1 MKRLRWGLVLV
12 ACLLLLPGGLL
23 AQNYLAEADARYD
36 AGGLEN
42 VKQAIDLYLQAVES
56 SPNDYEANW
65 KCARAFREYGNKSK
79 RKQVEGWETI
89 CKDYGKAGMQ
99 YAQKA
104 IEVAPEKPDGYY
116 YYGLSVGIYSDG
128 VSILKALQ
136 EGLKNKT
143 QSSFEKAYELDKMYN
158 EAGPIL
164 SLGRF
169 WSVLPWP
176 MHDRKKALEYYR
188 EFQATP
194 YFADNAE
201 AKIFVAELLMKLKGE
216 ENKSEAKTLL
226 TEAAQSDDPYF
237 KDWADRLLQSFK

>member
-1 MKRLRWGLVLV
+1 MKRFRWSLVLG
-12 ACLLLLPGGLL
+12 ACLLLIPASLL

-42 VKQAIDLYLQAVES
+42 IKQAIDLYLKAVES

-65 KCARAFREYGNKSK
+65 KCARAYREYGNKAK
-79 RKQVEGWETI
+79 RKKVEGWEGI

-104 IEVAPEKPDGYY
+104 IEIAPQKPDGYY

-176 MHDRKKALEYYR
+176 LYDRKKALEYYR

-201 AKIFVAELLMKLKGE
+201 AKIFVAELLMKLKGDA
-216 ENKSEAKTLL
+216 NRSEAKTLL

>member
-1 MKRLRWGLVLV
+1 MKKLRWGLFLV
-12 ACLLLLPGGLL
+12 AYLLLLPGGLL

-42 VKQAIDLYLQAVES
+42 VKQAIDLYLKAVES
-56 SPNDYEANW
+56 SPNDYAANW
-65 KCARAFREYGNKSK
+65 KCARAYREYGNKAK
-79 RKQVEGWETI
+79 RKKVEGWEAI

-104 IEVAPEKPDGYY
+104 IELAPEKPDGYY

-176 MHDRKKALEYYR
+176 LHDRKKALEYYR

>member
-1 MKRLRWGLVLV
+1 MKKLRWALVFCMCMLLV
-12 ACLLLLPGGLL
+12 PGSLM
-23 AQNYLAEADARYD
+23 AQEFLKKADALYD
-36 AGGLEN
+36 QGGIEN
-42 VKQAIDLYLQAVES
+42 VKQAIELYLKAVEAN
-56 SPNDYEANW
+56 PDDYEANW
-65 KCARAFREYGNKSK
+65 KCARAHREYGNKAK
-79 RKQVEGWETI
+79 RKGLEGWEGI
-89 CKDYGKAGMQ
+89 CKAYGKKGMQ
-99 YAQKA
+99 YALKA
-104 IEVAPEKPDGYY
+104 TEIAPAKPDGHY

-158 EAGPIL
+158 EAGPML

-176 MHDRKKALEYYR
+176 MRDRKKALEYYR
-188 EFQATP
+188 EFQSTP

-216 ENKSEAKTLL
+216 ENKAEAQKLL

-237 KDWADRLLQSFK
+237 KNQADALLKEFK

>member
-1 MKRLRWGLVLV
+1 MKKLPWALVLGM
-12 ACLLLLPGGLL
+12 CLLLLPGGLM
-23 AQNYLAEADARYD
+23 AQNYLMEANALYD
-36 AGGLEN
+36 QGGLEN
-42 VKQAIDLYLQAVES
+42 VKQSIELYLKAVEAG
-56 SPNDYEANW
+56 PNDYEAHW
-65 KCARAFREYGNKSK
+65 KCARAYREYGNKSK
-79 RKQVEGWETI
+79 RKAVEGWETI

-104 IEVAPEKPDGYY
+104 IEIAPEKPDGHY

-158 EAGPIL
+158 EAGPML

-169 WSVLPWP
+169 WAVLPWP
-176 MHDRKKALEYYR
+176 MRDKKKSLEYYR
-188 EFQATP
+188 EFQTTP

-201 AKIFVAELLMKLKGE
+201 AKIFVAELLMKLKGA
-216 ENKSEAKTLL
+216 ENKAEAQKLL

-237 KDWADRLLQSFK
+237 KDWADRLLQEFK

>member
-1 MKRLRWGLVLV
+1 MQKSLLVLV
-12 ACLLLLPGGLL
+12 LGVSVLLVSGSLM
-23 AQNYLAEADARYD
+23 AQDYLKEADALYD
-36 AGGLEN
+36 QGGIEN
-42 VKQAIDLYLQAVES
+42 VKQAIDLYLKAVEAN
-56 SPNDYEANW
+56 PDDYEANW
-65 KCARAFREYGNKSK
+65 KCARAHREYGNKAK
-79 RKQVEGWETI
+79 RKGLEGWQDI
-89 CKDYGKAGMQ
+89 CKAYGKSGMQ

-104 IEVAPEKPDGYY
+104 IEIAPEKTDGHY

-128 VSILKALQ
+128 VSILTALK

-143 QSSFEKAYELDKMYN
+143 QSSFEKAYELNKMYN
-158 EAGPIL
+158 EAGPML

-176 MHDRKKALEYYR
+176 MRDRKKALEYYR
-188 EFQATP
+188 EFQSTP

-216 ENKSEAKTLL
+216 ENKTEAQKLL

-237 KDWADRLLQSFK
+237 KDWANRLLQEFK

>member
-1 MKRLRWGLVLV
+1 MKKSPWLIVLGM
-12 ACLLLLPGGLL
+12 CLLLLPGGLM
-23 AQNYLAEADARYD
+23 AQNYLMEANALYD
-36 AGGLEN
+36 QGGLEN
-42 VKQAIDLYLQAVES
+42 VKQSIALYLEAVKAS
-56 SPNDYEANW
+56 QDDYEAHW
-65 KCARAFREYGNKSK
+65 KCARAHREYGNKTK
-79 RKQVEGWETI
+79 RKSVEGWKTI

-104 IEVAPEKPDGYY
+104 IELEPEKPDGHY

-128 VSILKALQ
+128 VSILTALK

-158 EAGPIL
+158 EAGPML

-176 MHDRKKALEYYR
+176 MRDRKKALEYYR
-188 EFQATP
+188 EFQTTP

-201 AKIFVAELLMKLKGE
+201 AKIFVAELLMKLKGD
-216 ENKSEAKTLL
+216 ENKAEAQKLL

-237 KDWADRLLQSFK
+237 KDWADRLLKKFK

>member
-1 MKRLRWGLVLV
+1 MKKLRWALVFGVSMLLV
-12 ACLLLLPGGLL
+12 SGSLM
-23 AQNYLAEADARYD
+23 AQDFLKEADALYD
-36 AGGLEN
+36 QGGIEN
-42 VKQAIDLYLQAVES
+42 VKQAVDLYLKAVEAN
-56 SPNDYEANW
+56 PDDYEANW
-65 KCARAFREYGNKSK
+65 KCARAHREYGNKAK
-79 RKQVEGWETI
+79 RKGLEGWQDI
-89 CKDYGKAGMQ
+89 CKAYGKKGMQ

-104 IEVAPEKPDGYY
+104 IEIAPEKTDGHY

-128 VSILKALQ
+128 VSILTALK

-158 EAGPIL
+158 EAGPML

-176 MHDRKKALEYYR
+176 MRDRKKALEYYR
-188 EFQATP
+188 EFQSTP

-216 ENKSEAKTLL
+216 ENKTEAQKLL

-237 KDWADRLLQSFK
+237 KDWANRLLQEFK

>member
-1 MKRLRWGLVLV
+1 MQKSLLVLV
-12 ACLLLLPGGLL
+12 LGVSVLLVSGSLM
-23 AQNYLAEADARYD
+23 AQDYLKEADALYD
-36 AGGLEN
+36 QGGIEN
-42 VKQAIDLYLQAVES
+42 VKQAIDLYLKAVEAN
-56 SPNDYEANW
+56 PDDYEANW
-65 KCARAFREYGNKSK
+65 KCARAHREYGNKAK
-79 RKQVEGWETI
+79 RKGLEGWQDI
-89 CKDYGKAGMQ
+89 CKAYGKSGMQ

-104 IEVAPEKPDGYY
+104 IEIAPEKTDGHY

-128 VSILKALQ
+128 VSILTALK

-158 EAGPIL
+158 EAGPML

-176 MHDRKKALEYYR
+176 MRDRKKALEYYR
-188 EFQATP
+188 EFQSTP

-216 ENKSEAKTLL
+216 ENKTEAQKLL

-237 KDWADRLLQSFK
+237 KDWANRLLQEFK

>member
-1 MKRLRWGLVLV
+1 MKNLRWALVFGMCMLLV
-12 ACLLLLPGGLL
+12 PGSLV
-23 AQNYLAEADARYD
+23 AQNYLSEAEALYD
-36 AGGLEN
+36 QGGLTN
-42 VKQAIDLYLQAVES
+42 VKQSIDLYLKAVEAN
-56 SPNDYEANW
+56 PDDYEANW
-65 KCARAFREYGNKSK
+65 KCARAHREYGNKAK
-79 RKQVEGWETI
+79 RKGLEGWEGI
-89 CKDYGKAGMQ
+89 CKEYGKKGMQ

-104 IEVAPEKPDGYY
+104 IELAPEKTDGHY

-128 VSILKALQ
+128 VSILTALK

-158 EAGPIL
+158 EAGPML

-176 MHDRKKALEYYR
+176 MRDRKKALEYYR
-188 EFQATP
+188 EFQSTP

-216 ENKSEAKTLL
+216 ENKTEAQKLL

-237 KDWADRLLQSFK
+237 KDWANRLLQEFK